1 MAYLRHTLTA
11 YLRPI
16 EDALSF
22 LLPRGQQARFNYEG
36 FLRSSTEQRYA
47 SYATA
52 ITSGFLT
59 VDEVREIEGREPLPA
74 PAPAPE
80 PTTEAEENE

>member
-1 MAYLRHTLTA
+1 MRAEWLPD
-11 YLRPI
+11 LRPI
-16 EDALSF
+16 EDALTF

-36 FLRSSTEQRYA
+36 FLRSSTEQRYS

-59 VDEVREIEGREPLPA
+59 IDEVREIEGREPLPA
-74 PAPAPE
+74 PTPAPE
-80 PTTEAEENE
+80 PSTEAEENE